1 MVSPNLI
8 RRQEADEP
16 VEINSN
22 TKKLFQVVYSEQN
35 AKEESDQDAPVIR
48 VSQLISR
55 LAFVYEKVRNAVDYE
70 EDHLLRKN
78 AIARILHRQV
88 VIEGVLKDTSSEALS
103 RHLLVELIRG
113 GYLPNNKVP
122 ESKIPE
128 IALMLE
134 KYISLKNQIS
144 AKLVSNLNI
153 NSDIVEAKEHLNE
166 KNSLV
171 RWLLNMAA
179 CEIEETLAP
188 NKTKQVIVS
197 NMFDILSSDIVLPK
211 ELPYEN
217 DLEIQ
222 IYLSIGRKF
231 LKFDSEMLSFVLF
244 KYYNDSWL
252 EIGQNG
258 QLLAE
263 DGEKLKK
270 IAGNIKELHSKIE
283 AQLVHPLAKQLDK
296 IVRRYSLYFNV
307 FLETIE
313 SDPTK
318 VYSEIQKGEKGFLN
332 LVRKTCEKKYSK
344 AKSRL
349 WRAAMRSIIYIF
361 LTKSIFVFLI
371 EVPAIH
377 WFDEPLNPVSL
388 AINVAFPAILLF
400 FIVLMTQ
407 RPQSDNTDMI
417 VEGIKEISFLGKE
430 KKQPLILR
438 PQQKRS
444 FFASAIFNLI
454 YSASFLFSIY
464 VIIKGLSFI
473 GFNWVSITIFLFF
486 LAFVSFFS
494 ILVSRG
500 VKDLMIIERKE
511 NLGTFVID
519 LFYMPIILVGRW
531 LSNNISRVNIFIFI
545 FDFII
550 EAPFK
555 ILVEVAEDWTK
566 YVRERRDNME

>member
-8 RRQEADEP
+8 RRKEADEP

-22 TKKLFQVVYSEQN
+22 TKKLFQVIYSEQN
-35 AKEESDQDAPVIR
+35 VKEEPDQDAPVIR

-88 VIEGVLKDTSSEALS
+88 VIEGFLKDASSEALS
-103 RHLLVELIRG
+103 HHLLVELIRG

-122 ESKIPE
+122 ETKILE
-128 IALMLE
+128 VALLLE
-134 KYISLKNQIS
+134 KYISLKNKIS
-144 AKLVSNLNI
+144 AKLVPSLNI
-153 NSDIVEAKEHLNE
+153 HSDIVEAKDHLNE

-179 CEIEETLAP
+179 CEIEEILAP

-211 ELPYEN
+211 ELPYED

-231 LKFDSEMLSFVLF
+231 LKFDKEMLSFVLF

-252 EIGQNG
+252 EIGHNDKFS
-258 QLLAE
+258 A
-263 DGEKLKK
+263 DDEKNIQK
-270 IAGNIKELHSKIE
+270 IAANIKELNDKIE

-307 FLETIE
+307 LLETVE
-313 SDPTK
+313 SDPAK
-318 VYSEIQKGEKGFLN
+318 VYAEIQKGEKGFLN
-332 LVRKTCEKKYSK
+332 LVRKTCERKYGK

-371 EVPAIH
+371 EVQAIH
-377 WFDEPLNPVSL
+377 WFKEPLNPISL
-388 AINVAFPAILLF
+388 AINVAFPAVLLF

-407 RPQSDNTDMI
+407 KPQKNNTDMI
-417 VEGIKEISFLGKE
+417 VEGIKEISFIGRE

-438 PQQKRS
+438 LQRKRG
-444 FFASAIFNLI
+444 
-454 YSASFLFSIY
+454 FL
-464 VIIKGLSFI
+464 GQ
-473 GFNWVSITIFLFF
+473 
-486 LAFVSFFS
+486 
-494 ILVSRG
+494 
-500 VKDLMIIERKE
+500 
-511 NLGTFVID
+511 
-519 LFYMPIILVGRW
+519 
-531 LSNNISRVNIFIFI
+531 RVF
-545 FDFII
+545 
-550 EAPFK
+550 
-555 ILVEVAEDWTK
+555 
-566 YVRERRDNME
+566 